1 MYSYTVCSYIQ
12 VMSVYTITIHVHSN
26 FVCAQKHSVPRKAK
40 IMLYVIS
47 DVYIEYKVCLLNK
60 YAVENYTIYKL
71 NTRL

>member
-40 IMLYVIS
+40 IMPYVIS
-47 DVYIEYKVCLLNK
+47 DV
-60 YAVENYTIYKL
+60 
-71 NTRL
+71 